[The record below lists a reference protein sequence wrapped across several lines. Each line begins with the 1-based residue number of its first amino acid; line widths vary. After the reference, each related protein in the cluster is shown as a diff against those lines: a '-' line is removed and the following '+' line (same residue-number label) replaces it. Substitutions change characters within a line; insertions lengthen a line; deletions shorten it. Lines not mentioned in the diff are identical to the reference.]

1 MALPDGLDPRTPVL
15 VGVGTTAGDRE
26 AVDLMAEAVVA
37 AADDAG
43 APELL
48 ARVQRIVVPR
58 GTWSYTDPAR
68 IVAERIGAPSAETH
82 LADIGISQQALING
96 VLAAILA
103 GEVDVAVVTGGEAK
117 ARAARA
123 ARRSQAG
130 DAAGIAQAV
139 RHHGA
144 HEGEAIEV
152 DQQGA
157 RPDVHL
163 VPGADIVARPEI
175 DAGLWAPVEQYALM
189 ESALRHA
196 EGRTV
201 DADRADVAALH
212 ARFNVVAQGNPEAA
226 FPAPMSAEQIAEL
239 GPSNRPLAFP
249 YGKWHASQWTVD
261 QGAALLLCSA
271 AAAEA
276 AGVPRDR
283 WVFPLV
289 GVESNLMVPLTQRAD
304 LHRWPAM
311 AVLGRAAA
319 ERIGQPLTACRHVD
333 LYSCF
338 PVAVRVQQRELGLPL
353 DATPTLTGGMAFAG
367 GPFNSY
373 VLHSTAEAA
382 RRLRAEPGLALV
394 TTVSGL
400 LTKPGLAVWA
410 SEPDGQPPQVAD
422 LEDRARAATA
432 TTEVLGGH
440 DGEATVV
447 AVTVTYLGQE
457 PHEVVAVVATD
468 AGPRA
473 IAKSTDPALLDR
485 ARAEELVGTRAR
497 GREPAPP
504 LTSLDGATGCRF
516 QPSGW

>member
-1 MALPDGLDPRTPVL
+1 MTTGGPPSSPGLADLDPRTPVL
-15 VGVGTTAGDRE
+15 VGVGTTAGDHE
-26 AVDLMAEAVVA
+26 AVDLMVAATVA

-43 APELL
+43 APGLL
-48 ARVQRIVVPR
+48 AQVQRIVVPR
-58 GTWSYTDPAR
+58 GTWAYTDPAR
-68 IVAERIGAPSAETH
+68 IVAERIGAPGAETH
-82 LADIGISQQALING
+82 LADIGISQQALINA

-123 ARRSQAG
+123 AKRSQAG

-144 HEGEAIEV
+144 HEGEGLEV

-157 RPDVHL
+157 QPDVHH
-163 VPGADIVARPEI
+163 VPGADIVAQPEI

-196 EGRTV
+196 EGRGV
-201 DADRADVAALH
+201 DEDRADVARLH
-212 ARFNVVAQGNPEAA
+212 ARFNQVAQANPEAA
-226 FPAPMSAEQIAEL
+226 FGAPMSAEQIAAL
-239 GPSNRPLAFP
+239 GPHNRPLAFP

-261 QGAALLLCSA
+261 QGASLLLCSV

-311 AVLGRAAA
+311 AVLGQAAA
-319 ERIGQPLTACRHVD
+319 ERLGRPLTACRHVD

-382 RRLRAEPGLALV
+382 RRLRTDGGLALV

-410 SEPDGQPPQVAD
+410 SEPDGQPPLLAD
-422 LEDRARAATA
+422 LQDRARDATA

-440 DGEATVV
+440 HGEATVV
-447 AVTVTYLGQE
+447 AVTVTYGGQD
-457 PHEVVAVVATD
+457 PREVVAVLATD
-468 AGPRA
+468 DGPRV
-473 IAKSTDPALLDR
+473 IARSAEHALVR
-485 ARAEELVGTRAR
+485 AATTEELVGRRFAVDGNR
-497 GREPAPP
+497 LLPP
-504 LTSLDGATGCRF
+504 G
-516 QPSGW
+516 

>member
-1 MALPDGLDPRTPVL
+1 MADLDPRTPVL
-15 VGVGTTAGDRE
+15 VGVGTTAGDLE
-26 AVDLMAEAVVA
+26 AVDLMVAATRAA
-37 AADDAG
+37 AADAAG
-43 APELL
+43 DDGATALL
-48 ARVQRIVVPR
+48 AGVQRIVVPR

-68 IVAERIGAPSAETH
+68 IVGLRIGARDAETH
-82 LADIGISQQALING
+82 LADVGISQQALIND

-103 GEVDVAVVTGGEAK
+103 GDLDVAVVTGGEAK

-123 ARRSQAG
+123 AKRSQAG

-139 RHHGA
+139 GHRGV

-157 RPDVHL
+157 EPDVHH

-189 ESALRHA
+189 ESALRAA
-196 EGRTV
+196 EGRSIGE
-201 DADRADVAALH
+201 DRADIAALH
-212 ARFNVVAQGNPEAA
+212 ARFNAVAQRNPEAA

-239 GPSNRPLAFP
+239 GPANRPLAFP

-261 QGAALLLCSA
+261 QGAALILCSVA
-271 AAAEA
+271 AATA

-289 GVESNLMVPLTQRAD
+289 GVESNLMVPLTERVE

-311 AVLGRAAA
+311 RVLGRAAA
-319 ERIGQPLTACRHVD
+319 ARMGRPLADCRHVD

-382 RRLRAEPGLALV
+382 RRLRVEPGLALV

-410 SEPDGQPPQVAD
+410 SEPDGLPPLVAD
-422 LEDRARAATA
+422 LADDARAATA

-447 AVTVTYLGQE
+447 AVTTTYLGQVA
-457 PHEVVAVVATD
+457 HEVVAVLATD
-468 AGPRA
+468 DGPRV
-473 IAKSTDPALLDR
+473 IAKSTDPALLQ
-485 ARAEELVGTRAR
+485 AATTEELVGRR
-497 GREPAPP
+497 
-504 LTSLDGATGCRF
+504 LTVAGNALTTT
-516 QPSGW
+516 